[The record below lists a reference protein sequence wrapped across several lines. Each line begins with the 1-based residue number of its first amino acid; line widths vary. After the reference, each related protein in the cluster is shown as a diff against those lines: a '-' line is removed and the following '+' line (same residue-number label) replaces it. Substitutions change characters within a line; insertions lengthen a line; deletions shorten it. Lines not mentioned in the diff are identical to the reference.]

1 MTKRWM
7 TLAAIALATSLSHPA
22 SVDAASP
29 DYCAPTEEIDPLQL
43 LRQTSLDLRGRV
55 PSFEEYEWVRSA
67 DDPQAAVETLV
78 DEMLR
83 SEEYFATIRE
93 YHQALVWGTLD
104 SSILTSLFAPR
115 NRLRPNGAGNWRDG
129 GSRRTYRNG
138 LYDCLDQEQ
147 TEFDAQGRP
156 VPIQTFDDPDC
167 TGGTCQREGYVW
179 VSPYW
184 DPEDPIRVCAY
195 DAQEFET
202 GVSGLSCSDY
212 HGNDR
217 ECGCG
222 PNLQW
227 CGPENT
233 GEETNIIR
241 DSLAEEPARIFEWVV
256 RERYSYL
263 EAFSTERTFM
273 NGPVAHF
280 YRHNAGT
287 DTLERG
293 GAVAYDP
300 AIEGLPQ
307 IAWTDHD
314 TWLPVHRQGP
324 HAGAFTTLGYL
335 VRFASNRSRA
345 NRFYTAF
352 YCDPFVPSE
361 DGLPPEEAQPDP
373 NLRERAG
380 CSDCHQVLEPAAAH
394 WARWRTGG
402 TYGYF
407 SEELVSFTEPREDCV
422 CGEGQETN
430 CSAFCSTYFVTADN
444 SGDEEFGLYQG
455 MPQAA
460 SWLEPADHANVD
472 VGPAGLT
479 DTEQERERVAQCAV
493 RNMAQHL
500 LGRELGADDLSWVQG
515 HADAFAESGYDFTA
529 MVQRMVVD
537 ERYRTIR

>member
-1 MTKRWM
+1 MSMRWM
-7 TLAAIALATSLSHPA
+7 TLAAISLAASLGLPA
-22 SVDAASP
+22 TVEAASP
-29 DYCAPTEEIDPLQL
+29 DYCAPTDDLDPLQL

-55 PSFEEYEWVRSA
+55 PTFEEYEWVRSA

-78 DEMLR
+78 DEMLG
-83 SEEYFATIRE
+83 SEEYFDEVRS

-104 SSILTSLFAPR
+104 ASILNSLFAPR
-115 NRLRPNGAGNWRDG
+115 NRLQANGAGNWRDP
-129 GSRRTYRNG
+129 GSRQTYRNG
-138 LYDCLDQEQ
+138 LYDCVDQEQ

-156 VPIQTFDDPDC
+156 VPITTVDDPTC
-167 TGGTCQREGYVW
+167 TGGTCNREGYVW
-179 VSPYW
+179 VNPYW
-184 DPEDPIRVCAY
+184 APDTQIKVCAY
-195 DAQEFET
+195 DAQEFAT
-202 GVSGLSCSDY
+202 GVSGVSCAVY

-222 PNLQW
+222 PDLRW
-227 CGPENT
+227 CGPNT
-233 GEETNIIR
+233 GEANEVIR

-287 DTLERG
+287 DTLERAS
-293 GAVAYDP
+293 AVAYDP
-300 AIEGLPQ
+300 AIESIPEVP
-307 IAWTDHD
+307 WTDTE
-314 TWLPVHRQGP
+314 TWVPVHRQGP

-335 VRFASNRSRA
+335 IRFASNRSRA

-361 DGLPPEEAQPDP
+361 DGLPPEEAEPDP
-373 NLRERAG
+373 NLRARAG
-380 CSDCHQVLEPAAAH
+380 CSDCHEVLEPAASH

-407 SEELVSFTEPREDCV
+407 HEELVSFDEPREDCI
-422 CGEGQETN
+422 CGEGLGN
-430 CSAFCSTYFVTADN
+430 CSNFCSTYFVTADN

-455 MPQAA
+455 LPQAA
-460 SWLEPADHANVD
+460 SWLEPADQANVA
-472 VGPAGLT
+472 VGPAGLVDT
-479 DTEQERERVAQCAV
+479 DQERAQVAQCAV

-500 LGRELGADDLSWVQG
+500 LGRELTADDLPWVEE
-515 HADAFAESGYDFTA
+515 HSNAFTESGYDFTA
-529 MVQRMVVD
+529 MMRRMIVD